1 MGAFLR
7 LQKRLAA
14 AVLKCGQ
21 KRVWIDPNETSEVAL
36 ANSRKNIRKLAK
48 DGLIMRRQV
57 HIHSRSRAKAWH
69 ASQRRGRHNGVGR
82 RKGAKNARMPAQLIW
97 MRRSRVLRR
106 LLRRYRDSRKIDK
119 TMYHRM
125 YAAAK
130 GNQYK
135 NKNVLIEVIR
145 KEKAEVKRE
154 KELEAQR
161 AARREKNAVRKTK
174 RLLKNALADGEA
186 PEGKTAQ

>member
-1 MGAFLR
+1 MAFLR

-14 AVLKCGQ
+14 SVLKCGQ

-57 HIHSRSRAKAWH
+57 HTHSRSRAKAWH
-69 ASQRRGRHNGVGR
+69 LAQQKGRHLGHGR
-82 RKGAKNARMPAQLIW
+82 RKGASNARMPSMLLW
-97 MRRSRVLRR
+97 MRRTRVLRR

-135 NKNVLIEVIR
+135 NKNVLIETIH

-154 KELEAQR
+154 KELEQQR
-161 AARREKNAVRKTK
+161 AARREKNTARKEK
-174 RLLKNALADGEA
+174 RLARKLEQQGEA
-186 PEGKTAQ
+186 TEGKTVQ

>member
-1 MGAFLR
+1 MG
-7 LQKRLAA
+7 
-14 AVLKCGQ
+14 

-69 ASQRRGRHNGVGR
+69 AAQRKGRHLGHGR
-82 RKGAKNARMPAQLIW
+82 RKEAK
-97 MRRSRVLRR
+97 
-106 LLRRYRDSRKIDK
+106 KIDR

-135 NKNVLIEVIR
+135 NKNVLIETIH

-154 KELEAQR
+154 KELEAER
-161 AARREKNAVRKTK
+161 AARRAKNVLRKEK
-174 RLLKNALADGEA
+174 RLKR
-186 PEGKTAQ
+186 

>member
-1 MGAFLR
+1 MLVAFFFVFFLT
-7 LQKRLAA
+7 
-14 AVLKCGQ
+14 
-21 KRVWIDPNETSEVAL
+21 NAL
-36 ANSRKNIRKLAK
+36 FNLIITLHTIGKNIRKLAK

-57 HIHSRSRAKAWH
+57 HIHSRSRTKAWH
-69 ASQRRGRHNGVGR
+69 AAKRRGRHNGQGR
-82 RKGAKNARMPAQLIW
+82 RKGATNARMPAQLVW

-106 LLRRYRDSRKIDK
+106 LLRRYRDAKKIDR

-125 YAAAK
+125 YQAAK

-135 NKNVLIEVIR
+135 NKNVLIEVIH

-174 RLLKNALADGEA
+174 RLLKNALADGEV
-186 PEGKTAQ
+186 PEGKTMQ